1 MRKEDNGE
9 TVMVPESREPQF
21 PVNLT
26 SWKHYDGLRLVAM
39 AILVY
44 SLIGFLETAY
54 VTTVRIDEIR
64 AEAKAIVCSR
74 GKIGEC
80 LDTASRYWWGKPKE
94 ATLVARTTAKLISR
108 RRLWSAAYVVVA
120 FYIVWAVFGAG
131 KVKVSDT
138 DTDDRT

>member
-1 MRKEDNGE
+1 MTTDNKEE
-9 TVMVPESREPQF
+9 PVPVPTTREPQF

-39 AILVY
+39 AILIH

-64 AEAKAIVCSR
+64 AEARATVCSR
-74 GKIGEC
+74 GKVGSC
-80 LDTASRYWWGKPKE
+80 VDTVNRYLFGKPTE
-94 ATLVARTTAKLISR
+94 HQLVERTTAKIVCR
-108 RRLWSAAYVVVA
+108 RRLWSAAYVAGA

-131 KVKVSDT
+131 KGKVSDA